1 MLVAF
6 SRRRRTVLLTFG
18 GLAIGG
24 YVSYR
29 LYRSTAMA
37 RRRYQVY
44 LLFKSFA
51 SIVEVVSEGSD
62 SVSVLMR
69 DLHSFLVSDKDEV
82 PQSLKQ
88 LFKLAGCQEVQ
99 KCVSAI
105 SASVGQGVLH
115 SLSAP
120 ATGTLLL
127 PTSIYH
133 QQHRGDASPSKEEH
147 GVSWVTKDKV
157 LSWKDKEEEDPEE
170 IDGVSWR
177 EYDQGSPSHADEGT
191 WDQLSWKSAG
201 SLLDG
206 VRGGAQAAAAATSMA
221 KGMKEELVGPS
232 VTTKAE
238 RKAEGNSK
246 LADRLLNKLFS
257 EAGKGFASAVVASAS
272 RSLVI
277 SVIEQFNFQRNSNSI
292 QSSGGED
299 EEAGADVVSLL
310 LDLASNSKAR
320 ELIIDCIQTFV
331 ATAVS
336 VYLDRTKDVNVFDD
350 MVRGVVKPERCAPVT
365 ELLSTVCSSTV
376 ETLVHTLHEELA
388 FGGKS
393 NQPLNENCANV
404 LSQKFPSS
412 LTTRQ
417 SKQEEKI
424 LQRDVGVLPA
434 HMDEDTASSSST
446 SGRGLEKSTFSHPEC
461 PDLNQDLE
469 ALVVVS
475 NASINGNN
483 RNRDEAAFT
492 GAIDALSRVL
502 AVPSNRELIM
512 EVAGTMT
519 SEGVRSFIEV
529 VMGRFTTAFR
539 GKTKE
544 EALIKQEGTGMVKRS
559 IIGDKLQQVGDL
571 TKTAVD
577 KSVVAITMCFV
588 ICLQAVVGGVR
599 LLQPFSS

>member
-1 MLVAF
+1 M
-6 SRRRRTVLLTFG
+6 LLTFG

-105 SASVGQGVLH
+105 SASVGQGILQ

-147 GVSWVTKDKV
+147 GVPWVTKDKV
-157 LSWKDKEEEDPEE
+157 LSWKDNEEEEDPEE

-177 EYDQGSPSHADEGT
+177 DYDQGSPSHADEGT

-232 VTTKAE
+232 VTSEGK

-257 EAGKGFASAVVASAS
+257 EPGKGFASAVVASAS

-299 EEAGADVVSLL
+299 KEAAADVVSLV

-336 VYLDRTKDVNVFDD
+336 VYLDRTKDVNVFED

-393 NQPLNENCANV
+393 NRPLNENCANV

-434 HMDEDTASSSST
+434 HMDEDTASSSLT

-461 PDLNQDLE
+461 PDLNQDLG

-475 NASINGNN
+475 NASINGDNG
-483 RNRDEAAFT
+483 NRDEAAFT

-529 VMGRFTTAFR
+529 VMGRFTAAFR

-544 EALIKQEGTGMVKRS
+544 EELIKQEGTAMVKRS

-571 TKTAVD
+571 TKAAVD
-577 KSVVAITMCFV
+577 KSVVAMTMCFV
-588 ICLQAVVGGVR
+588 ICLHSVVGGVR

>member
-1 MLVAF
+1 
-6 SRRRRTVLLTFG
+6 
-18 GLAIGG
+18 
-24 YVSYR
+24 
-29 LYRSTAMA
+29 
-37 RRRYQVY
+37 
-44 LLFKSFA
+44 
-51 SIVEVVSEGSD
+51 
-62 SVSVLMR
+62 
-69 DLHSFLVSDKDEV
+69 
-82 PQSLKQ
+82 
-88 LFKLAGCQEVQ
+88 
-99 KCVSAI
+99 
-105 SASVGQGVLH
+105 
-115 SLSAP
+115 
-120 ATGTLLL
+120 
-127 PTSIYH
+127 
-133 QQHRGDASPSKEEH
+133 
-147 GVSWVTKDKV
+147 
-157 LSWKDKEEEDPEE
+157 LSWKDNEEEEEDPEE

-221 KGMKEELVGPS
+221 KGTKEELVGPS
-232 VTTKAE
+232 VTTKGE

-277 SVIEQFNFQRNSNSI
+277 SVIEQINFQRNSNSI

-299 EEAGADVVSLL
+299 EEAAADVVSLV

-350 MVRGVVKPERCAPVT
+350 MVRGVVKPERFAPVT

-388 FGGKS
+388 SGGKS
-393 NQPLNENCANV
+393 NRPLNENCANV
-404 LSQKFPSS
+404 LLHKFPSS
-412 LTTRQ
+412 LTTSQ

-434 HMDEDTASSSST
+434 LMDEDTASSSLT
-446 SGRGLEKSTFSHPEC
+446 SGRGLENSTFSHPAC

-475 NASINGNN
+475 NASINGDN

-529 VMGRFTTAFR
+529 VMGRFTAAFR

-544 EALIKQEGTGMVKRS
+544 EELIKQEGTGMVKRS

-571 TKTAVD
+571 TKAAVD